1 MKKLLALLLISVLIF
16 SFTSCAVLDTVKGLL
31 GIEQPDNGGNGGGG
45 DQPGETCEHVD
56 DNDDGKCDKC
66 GESYDD
72 GQQIVPGNGEIFDSE
87 GDIGGGV
94 ELPII
99 PVPKS

>member
-1 MKKLLALLLISVLIF
+1 MKKLLALLLIFVLVF
-16 SFTSCAVLDTVKGLL
+16 SFTSCAVLDTIKGLFD
-31 GIEQPDNGGNGGGG
+31 GEQPNNGEGGG
-45 DQPGETCEHVD
+45 DDKPGETCEHVD
-56 DNDDGKCDKC
+56 ANDDGKCDKC

-72 GQQIVPGNGEIFDSE
+72 GEQIVPGNGEIFDSE

>member
-1 MKKLLALLLISVLIF
+1 MKKLLALLLIFVLVF
-16 SFTSCAVLDTVKGLL
+16 SFTSCAVLDTIKGLFD
-31 GIEQPDNGGNGGGG
+31 GEQPGNGDGGG
-45 DQPGETCEHVD
+45 DDKPGETCEHVD
-56 DNDDGKCDKC
+56 ANDDGKCDKC
-66 GESYDD
+66 DESYDD
-72 GQQIVPGNGEIFDSE
+72 GEQIVPGNGEIFDSE